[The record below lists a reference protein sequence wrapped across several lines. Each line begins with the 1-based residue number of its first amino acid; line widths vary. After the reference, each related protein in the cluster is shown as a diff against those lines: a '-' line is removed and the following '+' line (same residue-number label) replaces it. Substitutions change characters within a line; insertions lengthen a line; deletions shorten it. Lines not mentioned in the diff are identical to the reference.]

1 MFVDEYKTSKN
12 CPHCGRSMSWGP
24 EIEKRLKF
32 EQHRFICGKANSC
45 GFDTDRFVESSH
57 PEPPLAQA
65 AEGIEFD
72 YLREIDDPDKVA
84 AYNVAGK
91 IQDWKKIARFSDTEE
106 AHGKDQSRR

>member
-12 CPHCGRSMSWGP
+12 CPYCGKSMSWGP

-32 EQHRFICGKANSC
+32 EQHRFICGKSKSC

-84 AYNVAGK
+84 AYNVARK
-91 IQDWKKIARFSDTEE
+91 IQDWTKIARFSNVGE
-106 AHGKDQSRR
+106 AH